1 MGKAPSGA
9 VIGPVNLQD
18 GPEAPPL
25 YRQVY
30 LHIRRAILGG
40 QLPAGSRLPSTR
52 VLAQELGVS
61 RNTVAAAFDQLY
73 AEGFI
78 EGRVGSG
85 SYVTDCICETLVEA
99 CADNPKAAAPVV
111 PDVGGPGL
119 SRRGAV
125 MANARIVEQHARH
138 VGYFRPG
145 SPALDAF
152 PHALWQRLVAKRLR
166 LRETA
171 IGNYGPPAGYE
182 PLRRAVA
189 GYLATARGV
198 VCSPD
203 QVIITAGAQAALDL
217 CARILADPGDKAWIE
232 DPGYLGARGAFRAAG
247 LDIVPVPVDEEGLD
261 VAVGEAQAPHA
272 RLAYITPS
280 RQYPTGP
287 VMSVAR
293 RLALLDWARRNDAWI
308 IEDDYDSEYRYCG
321 RPLTALQGLDGG
333 RRVFYIGTFSKVLFP
348 DLRLGYL
355 VVPEQLVGE
364 VVRARA
370 VASGPLPVFNQAV
383 VADFMEE
390 GHFTAHIRRMRS
402 LYAERQEAMVEA
414 GRTHMAGMLDMQP
427 AAGGLQLIGRVQ
439 DGVSDLDL
447 VERAGA
453 AGMAV
458 TPLSQ
463 MYLGGTV
470 ENGLILGFAAVDARA
485 MNLRIRQLAQA
496 IEPAFRSTVQPMVRR
511 ASGSVERVP
520 LAL

>member
-40 QLPAGSRLPSTR
+40 QLPAGARLPSTR

-99 CADNPKAAAPVV
+99 CCDNPKAQAPAE
-111 PDVGGPGL
+111 PEEGGPGL
-119 SRRGAV
+119 SRRGTV
-125 MANARIVEQHARH
+125 MATSKIVEHHNRHA
-138 VGYFRPG
+138 GYFRPG
-145 SPALDAF
+145 TPALDAF
-152 PHALWQRLVAKRLR
+152 PHALWQRLSSKRLR

-171 IGNYGPPAGYE
+171 IGNYGPVAGYE

-189 GYLATARGV
+189 SYLATARGV
-198 VCSPD
+198 VCSPE
-203 QVIITAGAQAALDL
+203 QVIITAGAQSALDL
-217 CARILADPGDKAWIE
+217 CARILSDAGDKVWIE
-232 DPGYLGARGAFRAAG
+232 NPGYLGARGACRAAG
-247 LDIVPVPVDEEGLD
+247 LELVPVPVDDEGLD
-261 VAVGEAQAPHA
+261 VAAGEALAPHA
-272 RLAYITPS
+272 RMAYITPS

-333 RRVFYIGTFSKVLFP
+333 RRVFYVGTFSKVLFP

-355 VVPEQLVGE
+355 VAPEHLVND

-370 VASGPLPVFNQAV
+370 VASGPLQAFTQAV

-402 LYAERQEAMVEA
+402 LYAERQQAMLEA
-414 GRTHMAGMLDMQP
+414 GRTHLGDMLDLQP
-427 AAGGLQLIGRVQ
+427 ASGGLQLIARVKG
-439 DGVSDLDL
+439 DVPDTEL
-447 VERAGA
+447 VERAAA

-463 MYLGGTV
+463 MYLGD
-470 ENGLILGFAAVDARA
+470 EAEHGLILGFAALDARSMA
-485 MNLRIRQLAQA
+485 LRIKQLAQA
-496 IEPAFRSTVQPMVRR
+496 IEPAFRRTVGVSRPAMANGPVH
-511 ASGSVERVP
+511 A
-520 LAL
+520 A

>member
-40 QLPAGSRLPSTR
+40 QLPAKARLPSTR

-99 CADNPKAAAPVV
+99 CCDNPKASAP
-111 PDVGGPGL
+111 PEPEEGGPGL
-119 SRRGAV
+119 SRRGQI
-125 MANARIVEQHARH
+125 MANARILNDQGRTAS
-138 VGYFRPG
+138 YFRPG
-145 SPALDAF
+145 TPALDAF
-152 PHALWQRLVAKRLR
+152 PHALWQRLTSKRLR

-171 IGNYGPPAGYE
+171 IGNYGPAAGYE

-189 GYLATARGV
+189 SYLATARGV
-198 VCSPD
+198 VCSPE
-203 QVIITAGAQAALDL
+203 QVIITNGAQAALDL

-232 DPGYLGARGAFRAAG
+232 DPGYLGARGAFRGAG
-247 LDIVPVPVDEEGLD
+247 LELVPVPVDDDGLD
-261 VAVGEAQAPHA
+261 VAAGEERAPHA

-333 RRVFYIGTFSKVLFP
+333 RRVFYVGTFSKVLFP
-348 DLRLGYL
+348 DLRLGYM
-355 VVPEQLVGE
+355 VVPEQFVEDVTRGR
-364 VVRARA
+364 V
-370 VASGPLPVFNQAV
+370 VASGALEVFHQSV

-402 LYAERQEAMVEA
+402 LYSERQTAMLEA
-414 GRTHMAGMLDMQP
+414 GREYLSGMLDLQP
-427 AAGGLQLIGRVQ
+427 ASGGLQLIARTAE
-439 DGVSDLDL
+439 GVSDSEL
-447 VERAGA
+447 VERARS
-453 AGMAV
+453 AGIAV
-458 TPLSQ
+458 TPLSH
-463 MYLGGTV
+463 MYLGEDTQQ
-470 ENGLILGFAAVDARA
+470 GLILGFASVDARS
-485 MNLRIRQLAQA
+485 MGLRIKQLANA
-496 IEPAFRSTVQPMVRR
+496 IEPAFVRAGVRRPMVAAGAGGPVR
-511 ASGSVERVP
+511 A
-520 LAL
+520 A